1 MKNKMSELAKIS
13 KEYKYTK
20 DEFLIITTI
29 ACSSQMYDN
38 GYSSEQAI
46 EKTIEY
52 IENSKNANVTINKL
66 LTLSGYKD

>member
-20 DEFLIITTI
+20 DEFSIIATI
-29 ACSSQMYDN
+29 VCSSQMYDN

-46 EKTIEY
+46 EKAIEY
-52 IENSKNANVTINKL
+52 IENSKNANETINKL